1 MDPDDQPAAPRWALM
16 VEPHNRIRLVLLE
29 RVAARKA
36 QGWFLIGAEDDEMFG
51 MPQPRDTEDGA

>member
-1 MDPDDQPAAPRWALM
+1 
-16 VEPHNRIRLVLLE
+16 
-29 RVAARKA
+29 VAARKA